1 MYVLLILFRIA
12 SVIYQQI
19 ELVQPKKTNHCFLV
33 INFIKNTQK
42 DIEANYNLKLL
53 SEINPISSLALGIK
67 FRYYQT

>member
-19 ELVQPKKTNHCFLV
+19 ELVLPKKTNHCFLV

-53 SEINPISSLALGIK
+53 SEINPISTLALGIK